1 MKSIISEMKNTPE
14 RMNSILDE
22 AGERIS
28 NLEDKVAG
36 KNQNSQKEKNFKKWG
51 WFKGPLWQRET

>member
-1 MKSIISEMKNTPE
+1 MKSIISEIKNTPE

-36 KNQNSQKEKNFKKWG
+36 KNQNSQKEKNFKKLG
-51 WFKGPLWQRET
+51 WFKGPL